1 MQTTWKQIN
10 MSKYTKQWLKL
21 LKAEALHKR
30 KAVRKHT
37 EKLFDKILDKDIPNY
52 LAGKR
57 DKE

>member
-1 MQTTWKQIN
+1 